1 MEDLTKLL
9 RFDKLNAHHSEPQRS
24 KLSLLPKDWPLR
36 SWSVKRFMRATNVRD
51 PAHGASDSYGLVA
64 LAFAVVKLGGM
75 ARRKAKRVSEVS
87 YVASS

>member
-64 LAFAVVKLGGM
+64 LAFAVVKLGGDG
-75 ARRKAKRVSEVS
+75 APKSQKGL
-87 YVASS
+87 